1 MDRPDPRVDCGVLEI
16 AAELTHTWVHPLLG
30 PNPKKEF
37 IMRHGRF
44 SQILVAVALSG
55 AQVDAQVEAAFR
67 HDLLDSVLT
76 RRVDEAGGVDYA
88 GLALQRDGLDR
99 YVTALASCSPRN
111 CPDRFPTRGDR
122 LAYWIN
128 AYNAFVLRGVLDALP
143 IVSVADVEGGLDGF
157 FRQQRFVAGGDS
169 LSLDDIENRIIRPT
183 FRDPRI
189 HFAVNCGAAS
199 CPALDRR
206 AYRAADLEA
215 HLERQAHRF
224 AADPVH
230 VGWEEGHLRLSRIMD
245 WYGEDFVKWFP
256 AHARPTRD
264 RAPTLIDYVR
274 LYAPAALVQH
284 LSTGAEVAIVF
295 DEYDWAL
302 NATTPTPP

>member
-1 MDRPDPRVDCGVLEI
+1 
-16 AAELTHTWVHPLLG
+16 
-30 PNPKKEF
+30 
-37 IMRHGRF
+37 MRHGRF

-55 AQVDAQVEAAFR
+55 TQVDAQVEAAFR
-67 HDLLDSVLT
+67 HDLLDNVLT
-76 RRVDEAGGVDYA
+76 RRVDEAGGVNYA
-88 GLALQRDGLDR
+88 GPALQRDRLDR
-99 YVTALASCSPRN
+99 YVTALASCRPLN

-128 AYNAFVLRGVLDALP
+128 AHNAFVLRGVLD
-143 IVSVADVEGGLDGF
+143 GF
-157 FRQQRFVAGGDS
+157 FRLQRFVAGDDS
-169 LSLDDIENRIIRPT
+169 LSLDDIENQIIRPT

-206 AYRAADLEA
+206 AYRATDLDA
-215 HLERQAHRF
+215 HLERQTHRF

-245 WYGEDFVKWFP
+245 WYGLDFVKWFP
-256 AHARPTRD
+256 PDARPTPD

-274 LYAPAALVQH
+274 LYAPAALMQR

-295 DEYDWAL
+295 EEYDWAL
-302 NATTPTPP
+302 NATTPTPHSFQTKNGLWESSSPTVVAGPCPGYSVVCGGSDNTSRAAATLCPS

>member
-99 YVTALASCSPRN
+99 YVTALASCSPRS

-143 IVSVADVEGGLDGF
+143 IVSVADVEGSLDGF

-215 HLERQAHRF
+215 HLERQ
-224 AADPVH
+224 P
-230 VGWEEGHLRLSRIMD
+230 
-245 WYGEDFVKWFP
+245 
-256 AHARPTRD
+256 HA
-264 RAPTLIDYVR
+264 
-274 LYAPAALVQH
+274 
-284 LSTGAEVAIVF
+284 S
-295 DEYDWAL
+295 
-302 NATTPTPP
+302 PPIRYT